1 MNDHHEGCACCQWM
15 RARQLLEGHRKD
27 CVEQQLYFEAAV
39 ADARAK
45 ELMQLERAWQ
55 LEAAAGRF
63 VAERREMGHRFQRE
77 FQEIA
82 VKVRTYFLVSCT
94 TLLADVEQSLPFAL
108 RTEELLKEA
117 HKACKGLQGEKRR
130 RRRQLRQRQAN
141 MPASKD
147 GIGRNE
153 DGCEGDGQEAAEEE
167 NITVDDVV
175 EVEETSRDKT
185 GPQIAFRNGD
195 ETLPQVLEQEKPEL
209 LAPLRAPPPGV
220 PRHSAESLNLRHK
233 ARKLGLARRYV
244 EAAKLQ
250 KEAERME
257 AEWCASKYRA
267 LETKATEGMKP
278 SNENI
283 KAMLTA
289 SYNNSSLN
297 MSWSEDEL
305 LEAPRVP
312 WTFVQIRN
320 TGTALPGQ
328 ERHALE
334 RLRLEER
341 LGHQEAKLVEQ
352 SLRAQQLMLQRHDCS
367 VSRLAA
373 RQRRAWAA
381 LGGSAEDMEQALRST
396 AGRCTSKEA
405 PGCLFCSAPGLVFPA
420 PSSVQQFN
428 VFAPQ
433 YSIELHITQMRT
445 EIRELEAHAERRHK
459 QHILTY
465 EEAAAVGL
473 ANVEERAE
481 KNHLE
486 AMAEL
491 QAGLATS
498 EYKAVNRENT
508 LLAEMSLLQQQALE
522 GDRVLR
528 EELAEMSSKHISD
541 ALDQHLA
548 ESRFAE
554 DLREQAHQHVEQSQQ
569 VMVEQFQA
577 HFSAYEAR
585 QKQKFEE
592 KFSELKDQNDEL
604 QERLDSAERALEKA
618 LEQAHPAT
626 PKGQPAPAPGTP
638 SQNPFAA
645 PKAPTAPLF
654 ATANAVPQ
662 SARNL
667 FESMNP
673 GGVTASPI
681 FRGTPTAGPSAAK
694 APSVT
699 APPAAGLGAP
709 TSDALSTGLLET
721 QMAILSRLTD
731 LKGEAKEESSKP
743 KVKEAETINLPDFPN
758 PESYRSWKTATR
770 EAVRAA
776 SDSPDEAFKWVLEA
790 YDKDANHTSL
800 RDPGKFLTL
809 DTKLLAAL
817 TKVARGELSREILI
831 FKETEATKSRAV
843 RGRQVLYLF
852 DQYFKTN
859 EEVGSLYS
867 VEDLLKVRL
876 INDDLSTFINNWESV
891 MSGLSHTPDETTLRD
906 ILFRRLRQPKRL
918 KYDLEI
924 YDRAREGRSPRPKS
938 ADKAG
943 KPAACAIS
951 IEHAADLQVAPKL
964 AAAASHD
971 EDFWEVDFTG
981 NRLIR
986 HHRKYRVDWY
996 VPDNSCPVNHKKLR
1010 SQAKVEQ
1017 VLPIAPFVVNK
1028 NFNWRKVPSERPGN
1042 MWVGKTIFYFQDLPN
1057 VRFDNT
1063 VEMIAIEAEGKQRP
1077 HAYLPRAYTQTFPTA
1092 EDCPRADPKDLKR
1105 SILWAKQF
1113 SNMVECSLQGMKA
1126 KCDFEC
1132 NDEEGFVC
1140 EHCER
1145 LVRSGC
1151 AGLVPGLEFL
1161 ADTGSEEDLTSK
1173 SDCRAHFPDVPIEPS
1188 SRPVSL
1194 ITANPVKGDRSVR
1207 LEVPEI
1213 NSTLECYVLE
1223 SFLIHRLLGCWCPVN
1238 LGLIDHPSHEGV
1250 LECGKFT
1257 KLFPVQGR
1265 HFNAMWLVS
1274 ILLRRRSWGCVPLLF
1289 RASGGFSLKPGIF
1302 RYQPR
1307 AGRETCC
1314 ATLH

>member
-1 MNDHHEGCACCQWM
+1 MCAVVIANFRLSAVLHGLASTGTVLSVHERIVGTYP
-15 RARQLLEGHRKD
+15 RNGFVTGGH
-27 CVEQQLYFEAAV
+27 
-39 ADARAK
+39 ARA
-45 ELMQLERAWQ
+45 
-55 LEAAAGRF
+55 G
-63 VAERREMGHRFQRE
+63 
-77 FQEIA
+77 
-82 VKVRTYFLVSCT
+82 
-94 TLLADVEQSLPFAL
+94 
-108 RTEELLKEA
+108 
-117 HKACKGLQGEKRR
+117 
-130 RRRQLRQRQAN
+130 
-141 MPASKD
+141 
-147 GIGRNE
+147 
-153 DGCEGDGQEAAEEE
+153 
-167 NITVDDVV
+167 
-175 EVEETSRDKT
+175 
-185 GPQIAFRNGD
+185 
-195 ETLPQVLEQEKPEL
+195 
-209 LAPLRAPPPGV
+209 
-220 PRHSAESLNLRHK
+220 
-233 ARKLGLARRYV
+233 
-244 EAAKLQ
+244 
-250 KEAERME
+250 
-257 AEWCASKYRA
+257 
-267 LETKATEGMKP
+267 
-278 SNENI
+278 
-283 KAMLTA
+283 
-289 SYNNSSLN
+289 
-297 MSWSEDEL
+297 
-305 LEAPRVP
+305 
-312 WTFVQIRN
+312 
-320 TGTALPGQ
+320 
-328 ERHALE
+328 
-334 RLRLEER
+334 
-341 LGHQEAKLVEQ
+341 
-352 SLRAQQLMLQRHDCS
+352 
-367 VSRLAA
+367 
-373 RQRRAWAA
+373 
-381 LGGSAEDMEQALRST
+381 
-396 AGRCTSKEA
+396 
-405 PGCLFCSAPGLVFPA
+405 SAPGLVFPA

-924 YDRAREGRSPRPKS
+924 YDRAREGTEQHTYRFLVGSLKELLTRERKRKNRDRIARSHGDKYGAAASTSPGRTSSPSGRGGRGRSHSPRPRSRSKGKSPSKSRSPSPKGVCYDFLKGTCKRGNNCAFLHKKRSLCPKGDKPKKKINATCKFWKEGNCSRGDKCRFQHKDIEKPSTPAPKSEAAPAPSKAGAPRPNSPAPRGRGRSPRPKS

-964 AAAASHD
+964 AATASHD

-1028 NFNWRKVPSERPGN
+1028 NFNWRKVPFERPGN

-1140 EHCER
+1140 ERCER